1 MDGIHIVLCSPQIP
15 HNTGNII
22 RLCANTGLQ
31 LHLIHPLGFDLN
43 NPNLKRAALDYSDIA
58 DVYEYSSFDEY
69 KTIFSDRRMLAT
81 SSSGNTIYSSIQYT
95 PNDSILFGS
104 EDTGL
109 PVIGITYEES
119 DGIEDAIKHHFPDS
133 YDSKIVEYSK
143 LGSREKITL
152 HTSHNLYIRNEGC
165 TVLEGKQLLDKM
177 ILQGSVPEP
186 LRIAQLLANTLL
198 KTKF

>member
-1 MDGIHIVLCSPQIP
+1 MDAIHIVLCSPQIP

-58 DVYEYSSFDEY
+58 DVYEYSSFNEY
-69 KTIFSDRRMLAT
+69 KTIFSDRRILAT

-109 PVIGITYEES
+109 P
-119 DGIEDAIKHHFPDS
+119 
-133 YDSKIVEYSK
+133 
-143 LGSREKITL
+143 EKIINIFENNHLIRIPMQPANRSINLSNAVAIVAYETWRQANFIGDDQI
-152 HTSHNLYIRNEGC
+152 TS
-165 TVLEGKQLLDKM
+165 
-177 ILQGSVPEP
+177 
-186 LRIAQLLANTLL
+186 
-198 KTKF
+198 TKHFS

>member
-58 DVYEYSSFDEY
+58 DVYEYSSFNEY

-109 PVIGITYEES
+109 PEKI
-119 DGIEDAIKHHFPDS
+119 IKH
-133 YDSKIVEYSK
+133 
-143 LGSREKITL
+143 
-152 HTSHNLYIRNEGC
+152 
-165 TVLEGKQLLDKM
+165 
-177 ILQGSVPEP
+177 
-186 LRIAQLLANTLL
+186 
-198 KTKF
+198 